1 MKYFKKTQIAVGAVM
16 LATVGIAMSTAQA
29 ESLLAPLVIQG
40 TNGWNT
46 YFAFKV
52 GKIPTN
58 AAGQGRIHYTY
69 LRKNVGLGAGMGI
82 GALEKL
88 TQACEMEN
96 NWGSATPGDIIYQ
109 RADGAKQYYTAQ
121 PAADASLPNGYTA
134 GPFVGM
140 MVISTGNDQ
149 DGDMSGFGYLVN
161 AAAGAILDYK
171 LLNNHHSRADG
182 DFSIGF
188 ISKTAIDYM
197 WLSSNPTGPVA
208 APVTGW
214 TTSVTGPDMA
224 KHGTQADGKE
234 YSSWYDATVRISQQR
249 RGDNDSPTDMVDGVF
264 DNDEVVI
271 SGSRP
276 LVITCM
282 GTYSHSAFITP
293 LQNTGTQWGGWTR
306 KSVTDI
312 TPADPNYE
320 DRKASGAFT
329 YRSDSNVI
337 GFSNYTTLQVE
348 TGGHLAKGHNHVNRP
363 Y

>member
-1 MKYFKKTQIAVGAVM
+1 MEIFKKAQIAGAVM
-16 LATVGIAMSTAQA
+16 LATAGVAMSTAQA
-29 ESLLAPLVIQG
+29 ESLLAPLVVEG
-40 TNGWNT
+40 TNGWHT
-46 YFAFKV
+46 YFAFKM
-52 GKIPTN
+52 GKTATN
-58 AAGQGRIHYTY
+58 AAGESKIHYTY
-69 LRKNVGLGAGMGI
+69 LRKNVGAGAGLGI
-82 GALEKL
+82 GALSVL
-88 TQACEMEN
+88 DQACEMEN
-96 NWGSATPGDIIYQ
+96 NWGKGTPGDIVYQ
-109 RADGAKQYYTAQ
+109 RADAAKQYYTGQ
-121 PAADASLPNGYTA
+121 VAADGSVPNGYTA

-140 MVISTGNDQ
+140 IVISTDNDQ

-161 AAAGAILDYK
+161 AAAGAVLDYK
-171 LLNNHHSRADG
+171 LLNNHHSRTDG

-197 WLSSNPTGPVA
+197 WLSTNPNGPVN

-234 YSSWYDATVRISQQR
+234 YSSWYDATVRISQQKR
-249 RGDNDSPTDMVDGVF
+249 SAGTDSPTDIIDGVF
-264 DNDEVVI
+264 DNDETPI

-276 LVITCM
+276 LKITCM

-293 LQNTGTQWGGWTR
+293 LQNTGTPWGGWTR
-306 KSVTDI
+306 KSVVDV

-320 DRKASGAFT
+320 NRMASGAFT
-329 YRSDSNVI
+329 YRSDSNVV